1 MFLEVSAELL
11 SQGYSVRFRPGGHS
25 MSPTI
30 RDGEAVTVEP
40 IEAGRVRVHDI
51 ILYRAA
57 RGVIAHRVVRIE
69 RSEETGTLFHLRGDG
84 ATTPDA
90 PVLADQILGRVVRV
104 EREGRAIALQGRKA
118 GLSRL
123 ACRWLASF
131 RKFARLIA
139 HLRHPS
145 RI

>member
-1 MFLEVSAELL
+1 MFLEVSADLL

-40 IEAGRVRVHDI
+40 IEAERVRVRDI
-51 ILYRAA
+51 ILYRTA

-69 RSEETGTLFHLRGDG
+69 RREATGALFYLRGDA
-84 ATTPDA
+84 ATTHDA
-90 PVLADQILGRVVRV
+90 PVVADQILGRVVTV
-104 EREGRAIALQGRKA
+104 ERKGRAIALYGRRA
-118 GLSRL
+118 GLSRI
-123 ACRWLASF
+123 ARRSLASL
-131 RKFARLIA
+131 RKLARSVAQRRL
-139 HLRHPS
+139 LS